1 MEKRTYVYVIFK
13 IKVLI
18 LELKHF
24 FFQTYYEKDV
34 DDLQKYWA
42 PSVITKHG
50 GSLVG
55 LFLLADFFLQ
65 VVGLGY
71 LVLSRVAE
79 NMQFTTNA
87 SGFRYSKSGQ

>member
-1 MEKRTYVYVIFK
+1 MLSGKKNTFMSHLRLT
-13 IKVLI
+13 
-18 LELKHF
+18 F
-24 FFQTYYEKDV
+24 FSTYYEKDV
-34 DDLQKYWA
+34 DGLQKYWA

-71 LVLSRVAE
+71 LFFISCR
-79 NMQFTTNA
+79 
-87 SGFRYSKSGQ
+87 

>member
-1 MEKRTYVYVIFK
+1 MLSGKKNTFMSHLRLKY
-13 IKVLI
+13 IKA
-18 LELKHF
+18 

-34 DDLQKYWA
+34 DCLQKYWA

-50 GSLVG
+50 GFLVG

-65 VVGLGY
+65 VVGMGY

-87 SGFRYSKSGQ
+87 SGFQYSKSGQ